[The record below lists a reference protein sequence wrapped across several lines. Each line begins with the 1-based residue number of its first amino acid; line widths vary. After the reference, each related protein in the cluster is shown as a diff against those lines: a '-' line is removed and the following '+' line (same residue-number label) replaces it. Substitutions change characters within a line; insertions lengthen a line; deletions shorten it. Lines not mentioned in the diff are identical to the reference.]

1 MVTKE
6 ELDQLMS
13 DAENGSNSILE
24 VDLES
29 QQIGRPNG
37 EKISFEVDEFRKHCL
52 LNGLDEIGLTMEKQ
66 SKIDTFEKQHQYNQP
81 WI

>member
-1 MVTKE
+1 
-6 ELDQLMS
+6 MS
-13 DAENGSNSILE
+13 DAENGSNSILD

-66 SKIDTFEKQHQYNQP
+66 SKIDTFEKQHQHNQP